1 MLQSGKAS
9 HLFLLFVVLLLIES
23 LLVNL
28 HAFLG
33 ALVLN
38 QVLYLFKNDPI
49 VCNLELIN
57 VRRYF
62 RPWRDSVIDPIS
74 IEVNVELT

>member
-1 MLQSGKAS
+1 MLQSGETS
-9 HLFLLFVVLLLIES
+9 NLFLLFVVLFLIES
-23 LLVNL
+23 LLINL

-38 QVLYLFKNDPI
+38 QVLYLFKNYPI
-49 VCNLELIN
+49 VCNLELID

-62 RPWRDSVIDPIS
+62 
-74 IEVNVELT
+74 